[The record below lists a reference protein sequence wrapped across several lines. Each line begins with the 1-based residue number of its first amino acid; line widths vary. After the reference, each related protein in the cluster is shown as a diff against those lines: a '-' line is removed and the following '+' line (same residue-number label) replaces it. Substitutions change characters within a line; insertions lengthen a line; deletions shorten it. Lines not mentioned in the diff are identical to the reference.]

1 MALTKIG
8 ATLGGSADVIT
19 VTQNSHGLIL
29 GRPVKMTSSGYAH
42 ATADTA
48 ANAEA
53 IGIVIAS
60 DWDGSSGANTTF
72 TLALSG
78 RITVDGCVPNLAAG
92 TVLFLQV
99 ASGLLA
105 AAEPSGANQVS
116 KPMAVVTVANSEMI
130 MVQQRGE
137 VVSTGGAT
145 IADNSVTNAKV
156 ATGIDAVKLA
166 DGTVTNAELQFINSL
181 SSNAQTQLSAKA
193 SASGLTVVEN
203 DIKQLIVTTGFLS
216 LRVAALAS
224 LSKYNL
230 GDLFIDD
237 FADST
242 GLDTSFTSYSATR
255 EGGYIKGGL
264 THDSNTIIFISGD
277 GTNGTTVSN
286 SNINS
291 GGTYD
296 GAWSVNSDPVFT
308 NAQRKFTSYATSI
321 LFDKGTNASTA
332 DYIESAANNA
342 ALNAGMDTSS
352 NKEFTMEA
360 FIYLTGQPGGRA
372 LLSCNGDTGSW
383 ANVGRSLMYATD
395 AARRFQYAL
404 GGGPNEENIP
414 SGGAPSSEVSAN
426 AWHHICLGR
435 HQHSSGSTSYR
446 TRIYVDGINRG
457 WGSETSSAISYTT
470 AMKFRI
476 NGFVY
481 PNTPSGGDPASAD
494 VYMQDLRYSNTWR
507 YNDAGATRGSNADF
521 TVPTTSLASGGG
533 GGTSVSQMFAVSNA
547 TTATSVP
554 TKGDLLLTYE
564 DSAGTA
570 TLNTDIKAYISRNNG
585 TTFTEGVLVQ
595 EGTIGTQKVVAFH
608 DFDNS
613 DQSSAPA
620 MRYKIT
626 THNQSASK
634 ETRVHGV
641 VMGWS

>member
-1 MALTKIG
+1 MAWKFF
-8 ATLGGSADVIT
+8 
-19 VTQNSHGLIL
+19 N
-29 GRPVKMTSSGYAH
+29 SSGQ
-42 ATADTA
+42 
-48 ANAEA
+48 E
-53 IGIVIAS
+53 IVS
-60 DWDGSSGANTTF
+60 
-72 TLALSG
+72 
-78 RITVDGCVPNLAAG
+78 TVA
-92 TVLFLQV
+92 
-99 ASGLLA
+99 
-105 AAEPSGANQVS
+105 
-116 KPMAVVTVANSEMI
+116 TVANSSI
-130 MVQQRGE
+130 
-137 VVSTGGAT
+137 T
-145 IADNSVTNAKV
+145 DAKV

-242 GLDTSFTSYSATR
+242 GLDTSFASYAATR
-255 EGGYIKGGL
+255 TGGYIKGSL
-264 THDSNTIIFISGD
+264 VHDSNTIIFVSGD
-277 GTNGTTVSN
+277 GTNGQTVSN
-286 SNINS
+286 SNIDS
-291 GGTYD
+291 AGTYD
-296 GAWSVNSDPVFT
+296 GAWTIGSDPVFS
-308 NAQRKFTSYATSI
+308 NAETKFNTYTTSI
-321 LFDKGTNASTA
+321 LFDIGGGTAANG
-332 DYIESAANNA
+332 DYITTAANNS
-342 ALNAGMDTSS
+342 ALTAGMDTSS
-352 NKEFTMEA
+352 NKELTMECFV
-360 FIYLTGQPGGRA
+360 FIPSSIQNPNGR
-372 LLSCNGDTGSW
+372 SIIGVNGDTGSW
-383 ANVGRSLMYATD
+383 ANVSRGLYWSANTTRK
-395 AARRFQYAL
+395 FQFST
-404 GGGPNEENIP
+404 GGGPNTENEP
-414 SGGAPSSEVSAN
+414 SGGAPSSEVSYG
-426 AWHHICLGR
+426 AWHHVCLGR
-435 HQHSSGSTSYR
+435 HQHSSGSSTYR
-446 TRIYVDGINRG
+446 TRIYIDGINRG
-457 WGSETSSAISYTT
+457 WGAESSGNLNFTS

-476 NGFVY
+476 NGYVY
-481 PNTPSGGDPASAD
+481 PNTPNGNDPSSAD
-494 VYMQDLRYSNTWR
+494 VYMQDIRYSNIWR
-507 YNDAGATRGSNADF
+507 YHDAGATRGSNADF

-608 DFDNS
+608 DLDIS
-613 DQSSAPA
+613 GQSSATA

>member
-1 MALTKIG
+1 MGWKFF
-8 ATLGGSADVIT
+8 
-19 VTQNSHGLIL
+19 N
-29 GRPVKMTSSGYAH
+29 SSGQ
-42 ATADTA
+42 
-48 ANAEA
+48 E
-53 IGIVIAS
+53 IVS
-60 DWDGSSGANTTF
+60 
-72 TLALSG
+72 
-78 RITVDGCVPNLAAG
+78 TVA
-92 TVLFLQV
+92 
-99 ASGLLA
+99 
-105 AAEPSGANQVS
+105 
-116 KPMAVVTVANSEMI
+116 TVANSSI
-130 MVQQRGE
+130 
-137 VVSTGGAT
+137 T
-145 IADNSVTNAKV
+145 DAKV

-264 THDSNTIIFISGD
+264 THDSNTIIFISVD
-277 GTNGTTVSN
+277 GSNGTTVSN

-360 FIYLTGQPGGRA
+360 FIYLTGQPGGRS

-481 PNTPSGGDPASAD
+481 PNTPNGNDPSSSD
-494 VYMQDLRYSNTWR
+494 VYMKDIRYSNIWR
-507 YNDAGATRGSNADF
+507 YHDAGATRGSNADF

-608 DFDNS
+608 DLDIS
-613 DQSSAPA
+613 GQSSATA